1 MLSFAIA
8 LLQAV
13 ARTASTT
20 ASGSP
25 RRLAFVPEPHTDF
38 IFSVSREE
46 FSILRLGIT
55 LLVLFVLIRYIRRR
69 RTGSNSLDE

>member
-69 RTGSNSLDE
+69 RGRSNSLEE